1 MTRIATC
8 QCRSF
13 RLIAAGEPEF
23 VNICHC
29 TECQRRSGVPLT
41 CNAYFL
47 KDNVRL
53 EGEYK
58 VYTRDAP
65 DGRKLSN
72 HFCPTCG
79 STVCWSFDLRPGHY
93 GVAVGCFNDP
103 DFPVPTISIWEQS
116 KYAWTETPSGCQHFP
131 QMRPIPQPSTSSG

>member
-1 MTRIATC
+1 MTRIASC

-13 RLIAAGEPEF
+13 RVITASEPEV

-29 TECQRRSGVPLT
+29 TDCQRRSGVPMT

-47 KDNVRL
+47 KSDVRL
-53 EGEYK
+53 EGESKIYIRE
-58 VYTRDAP
+58 VQ
-65 DGRKLSN
+65 DGRNLHS

-79 STVCWSFDLRPGHY
+79 STVCWTLDLRPGHY

-103 DFPVPTISIWEQS
+103 DFPAPTVSIWEQS
-116 KYAWTETPSGCQHFP
+116 KYAWTETPPGCQHFL
-131 QMRPIPQPSTSSG
+131 QMRPIHQAKASG

>member
-1 MTRIATC
+1 MTRVATC

-13 RLIAAGEPEF
+13 RLVAAGEPEF

-58 VYTRDAP
+58 VYTRD
-65 DGRKLSN
+65 
-72 HFCPTCG
+72 
-79 STVCWSFDLRPGHY
+79 
-93 GVAVGCFNDP
+93 
-103 DFPVPTISIWEQS
+103 VPTISIWEQS

-131 QMRPIPQPSTSSG
+131 QMRPIPQPSTGSG